1 MNYLLLFAV
10 ITLIIYI
17 ILTRSKQKPEPLTLI
32 KQIEKDGKVFSVFE
46 DPKGQKMLQT
56 LFANDND
63 PELYSVYITDGMF
76 KRLIK
81 GKGEIKTL
89 YTSPFKGFVHY
100 ARPSKKVS
108 QTVRITDIKIESGYN
123 PFREVKDNCS
133 ANKLHEIIDKLKP
146 EQTAALLSVNG
157 YDYYR
162 YYLSRD
168 EKGQKEEREKIFE
181 LSKKLGLNVEVINPF
196 IKW

>member
-46 DPKGQKMLQT
+46 DPKGKKMLQT

-81 GKGEIKTL
+81 GKGEIKKL

-100 ARPSKKVS
+100 ARPGKKIS
-108 QTVRITDIKIESGYN
+108 QTVRITDIKLESGYN
-123 PFREVKDNCS
+123 PFREV
-133 ANKLHEIIDKLKP
+133 
-146 EQTAALLSVNG
+146 
-157 YDYYR
+157 
-162 YYLSRD
+162 
-168 EKGQKEEREKIFE
+168 
-181 LSKKLGLNVEVINPF
+181 
-196 IKW
+196 